1 MSGYFIT
8 GTDTDVG
15 KTVAA
20 AWAVLQLGAAYWK
33 PVQSGLADGETD
45 SAFVHR
51 VAALPDDRILPCRFE
66 LEAPL
71 SPDQAAKLEGA
82 AIHLGDFTLPAHDL
96 PLVVEGAGGLLVPLN
111 GTEMMIDLM
120 GKLALPVIVVA
131 RSGLGTINHTLLTL
145 NALRDAGVAVSG
157 VILNG
162 PPMPENRAAIERFG
176 NVRILA
182 ELPLMVS
189 VEKQALLAVAPL
201 VPVDEWALIS

>member
-1 MSGYFIT
+1 
-8 GTDTDVG
+8 
-15 KTVAA
+15 
-20 AWAVLQLGAAYWK
+20 
-33 PVQSGLADGETD
+33 
-45 SAFVHR
+45 
-51 VAALPDDRILPCRFE
+51 
-66 LEAPL
+66 
-71 SPDQAAKLEGA
+71 
-82 AIHLGDFTLPAHDL
+82 
-96 PLVVEGAGGLLVPLN
+96 
-111 GTEMMIDLM
+111 MMIDLM